1 MILWIFND
9 LFVSSCRYPR
19 DLKCIQGALQYW
31 FAWRLDAPSLGHPLA
46 TLFRSQTTWAW
57 LSILE
62 LSLEWDPYFFM
73 ISVFDSTKTEG
84 FQAIPTSQQILVYPK
99 LIMIRNTPQ
108 ISTMC
113 SRWCER
119 FWVRS
124 LWETK
129 FEWWQII
136 EHWYELTIALQLAKS
151 CLIHW
156 WRLAIKA
163 LNCHPLRINGGKY
176 NMSKSWHLSTLF
188 LHMLFQFSRT
198 FPFSVTLS
206 YF

>member
-9 LFVSSCRYPR
+9 LFVSSCRHPR

-31 FAWRLDAPSLGHPLA
+31 FVWRHDAPSLGHPLA
-46 TLFRSQTTWAW
+46 TLFPQPNNMS
-57 LSILE
+57 LVIILE
-62 LSLEWDPYFFM
+62 LSLECDFFFFT
-73 ISVFDSTKTEG
+73 ISIFDSTKTEG
-84 FQAIPTSQQILVYPK
+84 IQAIPTSQQILVYLK
-99 LIMIRNTPQ
+99 LIMICNTTQ

-119 FWVRS
+119 FWVRY

-129 FEWWQII
+129 FEWWQMI

-156 WRLAIKA
+156 WRPCYQGIK
-163 LNCHPLRINGGKY
+163 LP
-176 NMSKSWHLSTLF
+176 
-188 LHMLFQFSRT
+188 
-198 FPFSVTLS
+198 
-206 YF
+206 YFGNQWREI